1 MKFIKVS
8 EDNAFPKYQQI
19 INSVEK
25 SIANQL
31 LKKNDK
37 LPSIN
42 KICLEFGISRD
53 TVLYAFEELKKKGLV
68 YSILGKGYYVKSI
81 DWSFEERIF
90 LLFDELNAFKENLYN
105 SFIEAVNKKAKVD
118 VFFHYFNIEV
128 FRKLIEENNGSYT
141 KYIIMPGNMN
151 GTAPIIKTLP
161 KNDVYILDQTNSDL
175 KEYASVY
182 QNFSKDMFS

>member
-161 KNDVYILDQTNSDL
+161 KNIFSVIIL
-175 KEYASVY
+175 YVR
-182 QNFSKDMFS
+182 

>member
-90 LLFDELNAFKENLYN
+90 
-105 SFIEAVNKKAKVD
+105 
-118 VFFHYFNIEV
+118 YF
-128 FRKLIEENNGSYT
+128 LMS
-141 KYIIMPGNMN
+141 
-151 GTAPIIKTLP
+151 
-161 KNDVYILDQTNSDL
+161 
-175 KEYASVY
+175 
-182 QNFSKDMFS
+182 

>member
-1 MKFIKVS
+1 ML
-8 EDNAFPKYQQI
+8 FPKYQQI

-42 KICLEFGISRD
+42 KICLGSGFLEIRSCMPS
-53 TVLYAFEELKKKGLV
+53 EELKKKGLV

-90 LLFDELNAFKENLYN
+90 LLLM
-105 SFIEAVNKKAKVD
+105 S
-118 VFFHYFNIEV
+118 
-128 FRKLIEENNGSYT
+128 
-141 KYIIMPGNMN
+141 
-151 GTAPIIKTLP
+151 
-161 KNDVYILDQTNSDL
+161 
-175 KEYASVY
+175 
-182 QNFSKDMFS
+182 